1 MTYPLSD
8 SFCTRFHCSKPFLPY
23 YPGREWS
30 ILSHDPPAPTVGHCD
45 LTRDGAWEREWKH
58 PLERCI
64 LHPPR
69 PGSFGTTT
77 VDLKIVDIVR
87 AGDQH
92 SSQLVTV
99 QVVNVDPPESSLP
112 TSNIPLMAKIY
123 DPLYFDHEQ
132 DDADP
137 FLCVDR
143 AYCQEAAAYKA
154 LSELQGTIIP
164 RYYGSYSFDLPAGD
178 ATTRSVRLILIEVVP
193 GSCMLQLDP
202 VDFSQSERQVIMKA
216 IVDAESL
223 LYTHNV
229 LHGDVHPR
237 NILIL
242 DTGREISARQVVLVD
257 LGRARIGRSTRLDN
271 PEYEKKYLPG
281 VPISPLLRWNKAWFK
296 LRDYEYASDASM
308 AYMKSIWLPSFLFR
322 PLPPEPRFGDV
333 SGKRL
338 RY

>member
-1 MTYPLSD
+1 MHLLRELSI
-8 SFCTRFHCSKPFLPY
+8 R
-23 YPGREWS
+23 
-30 ILSHDPPAPTVGHCD
+30 SHDPAAPAVGHCD

-58 PLERCI
+58 PLEPCI

-69 PGSFGTTT
+69 PGSFGTAT

-87 AGDQH
+87 AGDQR

-99 QVVNVDPPESSLP
+99 QVVNVDPPGSSLP
-112 TSNIPLMAKIY
+112 LSNITLMAKIY

-143 AYCQEAAAYKA
+143 AYCREVAAYKA
-154 LSELQGTIIP
+154 LSELQGTTIP

-178 ATTRSVRLILIEVVP
+178 ATTRSLRMILIEVVP
-193 GSCMLQLDP
+193 GS
-202 VDFSQSERQVIMKA
+202 FIMKA

-229 LHGDVHPR
+229 LHGDVHQR

-242 DTGREISARQVVLVD
+242 DTSREISARQVVLVD
-257 LGRARIGRSTRLDN
+257 LGRARIGRSTRLDD

-281 VPISPLLRWNKAWFK
+281 VPIGPLLRWSKAWFK
-296 LRDYEYASDASM
+296 LRDYECFEPWIDWDWQSWLEQNYGIIDSSDASM

-322 PLPPEPRFGDV
+322 PLPPEPRVGDV
-333 SGKRL
+333 SGKRV